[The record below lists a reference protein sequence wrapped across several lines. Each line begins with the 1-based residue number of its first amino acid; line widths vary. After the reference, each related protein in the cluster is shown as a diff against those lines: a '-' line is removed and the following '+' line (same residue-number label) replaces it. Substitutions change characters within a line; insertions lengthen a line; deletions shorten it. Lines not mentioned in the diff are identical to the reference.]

1 MLTVLDP
8 RYELPCGTNS
18 NQKVIPEL
26 VETVVARMKKHLQ
39 KATYVGITTD
49 SWTSR
54 ATDNFIAI
62 TAHFINSWGGGA
74 PWPSG

>member
-39 KATYVGITTD
+39 KATYVAITTD
-49 SWTSR
+49 SGLQ
-54 ATDNFIAI
+54 I
-62 TAHFINSWGGGA
+62 TLLQSQRIS
-74 PWPSG
+74 